1 MLNSGKKKFMDLSP
15 SFMELIDNMIAFD
28 YTQRPSIS
36 EIRQSNWM
44 KEINWE
50 LTSLL
55 KQEFILREEKINY
68 NKFINSKI
76 IEENKLGINNFIINT
91 VNGTIEKPLFI
102 KKVNES
108 NKNNKIEGNII
119 KKPLIKIYLIF
130 YIK

>member
-1 MLNSGKKKFMDLSP
+1 
-15 SFMELIDNMIAFD
+15 
-28 YTQRPSIS
+28 
-36 EIRQSNWM
+36 
-44 KEINWE
+44 
-50 LTSLL
+50 
-55 KQEFILREEKINY
+55 LREEKINY

-76 IEENKLGINNFIINT
+76 IEENKLGINNFKINI

-130 YIK
+130 